1 MVTHRSL
8 SPPSHRRERGDTY
21 AARVVFVHQPGG
33 DDVRPLAAG
42 LEQHFLL
49 ADSVCD
55 SEGGGVDGDGDGDDD
70 R

>member
-1 MVTHRSL
+1 MS
-8 SPPSHRRERGDTY
+8 
-21 AARVVFVHQPGG
+21 VHQPGG